1 MIPGCNDYNKLY
13 MNFSKLRKVLGIAA
27 GGLAS
32 STVLASPSPP
42 IYQIIRGEYEDKIR
56 RYSPP

>member
-1 MIPGCNDYNKLY
+1 
-13 MNFSKLRKVLGIAA
+13 MNYSKILRVLGVAV

-42 IYQIIRGEYEDKIR
+42 IYQVIRGEYEDKIR
-56 RYSPP
+56 RYSPPEKIFQVFATAD

>member
-1 MIPGCNDYNKLY
+1 
-13 MNFSKLRKVLGIAA
+13 MNFSRVIRTLGVAV

>member
-1 MIPGCNDYNKLY
+1 
-13 MNFSKLRKVLGIAA
+13 MNFGKIFRVFGIAM

-42 IYQIIRGEYEDKIR
+42 IYQVIRG
-56 RYSPP
+56 

>member
-1 MIPGCNDYNKLY
+1 
-13 MNFSKLRKVLGIAA
+13 MNFSKILRMFGVAA

-42 IYQIIRGEYEDKIR
+42 IYQVIRGEYEDKIR

>member
-1 MIPGCNDYNKLY
+1 MILIIFD
-13 MNFSKLRKVLGIAA
+13 MNFSKVVRTMAVAV

-42 IYQIIRGEYEDKIR
+42 IYQIIRG
-56 RYSPP
+56 